1 MFSHCDVLRAHASQT
16 DAILKRFTQYKKKVP
31 VCGAIVF
38 NSDMSKVL
46 MVRGWGSGASWSF
59 PRGKINQNESLVA
72 CAIREVR
79 EETGFDM
86 TSFVLEDEYIG
97 MRTKDTQQ
105 EVYLFTVPRVP
116 ESTEFLPQT
125 RQEISDI
132 KWFFVKDLESVVQNK
147 TSGKTKSFFLLKPFM
162 HGIRQFSNRIRG
174 QMGLPPLFS
183 NVSTTSNNNQ
193 PKAAPAPAA
202 AVAAITI
209 AQPSPTK
216 SSSKRAKAA
225 TSTTPQP
232 IVSTPVTPVTPVA
245 TVATV
250 ATPAPAPVPAP
261 TPEVPQQPPVT
272 TVSPVKK
279 DVPTKTTKTT
289 TASTTATTTATVASW
304 TDFRFDVP
312 ALLACFD

>member
-16 DAILKRFTQYKKKVP
+16 DAILKRFSQYKKKVP

-86 TSFVLEDEYIG
+86 TSFVLEDQYIG

-116 ESTEFLPQT
+116 ETTEFLPQT

-132 KWFFVKDLESVVQNK
+132 KWFFVKDLDSVVQNK
-147 TSGKTKSFFLLKPFM
+147 SGGKTKSFFLLKPFM
-162 HGIRQFSNRIRG
+162 HGIRQFSNRIRA

-183 NVSTTSNNNQ
+183 NQQKVTAVTPTPTPPAAATAAAAVVVAAPSPQKPASKRTTTKTVVVAQQQQQQASSPQ
-193 PKAAPAPAA
+193 PPQPPQPAAAPVPPAAPAPA
-202 AVAAITI
+202 
-209 AQPSPTK
+209 P
-216 SSSKRAKAA
+216 
-225 TSTTPQP
+225 
-232 IVSTPVTPVTPVA
+232 
-245 TVATV
+245 
-250 ATPAPAPVPAP
+250 
-261 TPEVPQQPPVT
+261 
-272 TVSPVKK
+272 
-279 DVPTKTTKTT
+279 
-289 TASTTATTTATVASW
+289 VASW
-304 TDFRFDVP
+304 TDFHFDMP
-312 ALLACFD
+312 TLLACFD